1 MRRVG
6 TSRIWPFAAVLWL
19 VAAVAR
25 GTTLPADTLAAAKGR
40 RVAATALEITAINA
54 ALVAHNRILRSDDA
68 FSHITFSDIRRNL
81 THRHWWWDED
91 YFHTN
96 TIEHPLHG
104 ALFYATARANG
115 LSVGTS
121 SLFTLGGSWMWE
133 MLCEAEKPSIND
145 MAYTTVGGITI
156 GETLYRTTTRLLGTL
171 GVKRWKGRDDTPF
184 QTALT
189 AGVRTFSATTGR
201 RVTTAALTWE
211 AHYGDPLDV
220 EGATGLFD
228 RFDLSATLVFGQ
240 HQSIASQ
247 VTIHSQL
254 FSRQVADE
262 PLRKVTAGLYNHF
275 DYRYALPHRDLPKGR
290 RERKPY
296 VYSEVGAI
304 GPGVAYRLGDRTR
317 WEQQL
322 CVNAILMGAVP
333 TLTQHEGARGYSFG
347 SGYGARLRTKAAIGQ
362 WLRVGLDIA
371 WSQLFTWDGFYAD
384 DHSRSQDV
392 PPSIQGEAGNAVTLL
407 LDPSVEVLLMPHLS
421 LHCQGG
427 FSHFHFNHRY
437 HPHSSA
443 HASECLLGVKYT
455 F

>member
-1 MRRVG
+1 MTCMG
-6 TSRIWPFAAVLWL
+6 FWPFAFALWF
-19 VAAVAR
+19 VAAIAKAD
-25 GTTLPADTLAAAKGR
+25 TLPADTLHSAKGKKM
-40 RVAATALEITAINA
+40 VVSALEISAVNA

-81 THRHWWWDED
+81 THRHWWWDQD

-104 ALFYATARANG
+104 ALFYTIARANG
-115 LSVGTS
+115 LSAGTS
-121 SLFTLGGSWMWE
+121 SLYTLGGSWMWE

-145 MAYTTVGGITI
+145 MVYTTVGGITI
-156 GETLYRTTTRLLGTL
+156 GETLYRTTTRILGAL
-171 GVKRWKGRDDTPF
+171 GAKRWKGCDDTPF
-184 QTALT
+184 QTSLT

-201 RVTTAALTWE
+201 RVTTASLLWE
-211 AHYGDPLDV
+211 AAYGDPLDV
-220 EGATGLFD
+220 EERTGLFD
-228 RFDLSATLVFGQ
+228 CFDLSATLVFGQ

-247 VTIHSQL
+247 VTINSQL
-254 FSRQVADE
+254 LGKQLVDE
-262 PLRKVTAGLYNHF
+262 PLYKATAGLYNHF
-275 DYRYALPHRDLPKGR
+275 DYRYSLTHYDLPKGQ

-317 WEQQL
+317 WEQQF

-333 TLTQHEGARGYSFG
+333 TFTQHEGSRGYSFG
-347 SGYGARLRTKAAIGQ
+347 SGYGARLRSRAVIGQ
-362 WLRVGLDIA
+362 WLHVGADVS

-384 DHSRSQDV
+384 DHSRTMND
-392 PPSIQGEAGNAVTLL
+392 PPSIQGETGNTITLL
-407 LDPSVEVLLMPHLS
+407 FEPSAEVQLLPHLS
-421 LHCQGG
+421 LDCRGC

-437 HPHSSA
+437 HPHTSA
-443 HASECLLGVKYT
+443 HADEWQLGVKYT